1 MLGAV
6 DHVGYL
12 TADLDRAV
20 AEFVELL
27 AVSVVWRFERP
38 EYSLYGAYL
47 GHGSGNI
54 EVFSFSDPQL
64 VKRRL
69 NGSRLSLDHVAY
81 EVADIDASAAA
92 MRAAGARF
100 CGPDFREQLIEP
112 VELSGVLHLWTV
124 PETTHGQSIQILQRT
139 HPARQGLAA

>member
-1 MLGAV
+1 
-6 DHVGYL
+6 
-12 TADLDRAV
+12 
-20 AEFVELL
+20 
-27 AVSVVWRFERP
+27 
-38 EYSLYGAYL
+38 
-47 GHGSGNI
+47 
-54 EVFSFSDPQL
+54 VFSFSDSQL

-69 NGSRLSLDHVAY
+69 NGPRLSLDHVAY

-112 VELSGVLHLWTV
+112 VELSGVLHLWTI

-139 HPARQGLAA
+139 HPSRQGLAA